1 MRELNFLLLK
11 KVRES
16 YCVTKNYIKWGI
28 PQCLIYCWTEIIL
41 TFSSVVSTNCCM
53 KFGMLQGQLL
63 PLCSNIL
70 RGHMFTLRD
79 VICSLLKFKTVS
91 PFLR

>member
-28 PQCLIYCWTEIIL
+28 PQCLIYCWIEIIL

-63 PLCSNIL
+63 T
-70 RGHMFTLRD
+70 F
-79 VICSLLKFKTVS
+79 VQQYFKGIYVYTT
-91 PFLR
+91 